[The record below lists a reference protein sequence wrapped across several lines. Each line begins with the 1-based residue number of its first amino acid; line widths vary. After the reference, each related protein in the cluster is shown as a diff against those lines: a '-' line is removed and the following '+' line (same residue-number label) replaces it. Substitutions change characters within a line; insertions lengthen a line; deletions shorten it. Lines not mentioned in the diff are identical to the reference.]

1 LRRRLR
7 FTIAGIWL
15 WVIACSC
22 ARAQAPSQLS
32 HIKSIYVEKFGG
44 LNGAQLLRDSLIKRL
59 DKSGDF
65 QVVDDKAQA
74 DAVLIGT
81 GALWIRGYNALNVR
95 SPSSNRVPSY
105 TGYLSVE
112 LTSKEGEPLWSYM
125 ATPGNLGWKSI
136 ADDLAATVVKHLAD
150 AQDNLNAPQITAAG
164 NKSPAVALSGAGATF
179 PQPLYLSWFQTL
191 KQTRNIS
198 ITYAAVGSQEGM
210 RMLADKKVDFAASE
224 ADPEEDYSLDAAK
237 DRFLRF
243 PSVLGGVVPVYNVPD
258 LRDDIHFSPQVLA
271 DIYLGKIK
279 RWNDPRIAKWNRGLP
294 LPDAE
299 IIVVHRADGSG
310 TSYAWSTFLA
320 RNSAE
325 WKANVGS
332 GMQLA
337 WPTGVGVDGNQGIA
351 TTVLRTRY
359 SIGYAELVYALQG
372 QIPFGAV
379 QNRAG
384 EFVRADLDS
393 LALAANSVSLSSAPL
408 DGALDPSEKRAYP
421 IATLTWIMVPRQAD
435 TAARK
440 TALTQMLQ
448 WALTSGQK
456 ACSALGYSPLPKD
469 LSQRALQQIEQW
481 K

>member
-1 LRRRLR
+1 MFAL
-7 FTIAGIWL
+7 GYG
-15 WVIACSC
+15 SSQ
-22 ARAQAPSQLS
+22 AQAPGQLS
-32 HIKSIYVEKFGG
+32 RIKSIYVEKFSG
-44 LNGAQLLRDSLIKRL
+44 LNGAQLLRDSLVKRL

-65 QVVDDKAQA
+65 QVVEDKAQA

-81 GALWIRGYNALNVR
+81 GTLWVRGYNAINVR
-95 SPSSNRVPSY
+95 SPSSNRVPAY
-105 TGYLSVE
+105 TGYLSVQ
-112 LTSKEGEPLWSYM
+112 LATKEGEPLWSYL
-125 ATPGNLGWKSI
+125 ATPGNLGWKTI

-150 AQDNLNAPQITAAG
+150 ARDNLSATQVTTAG
-164 NKSPAVALSGAGATF
+164 NKSLAVELSGAGATF
-179 PQPLYLSWFQTL
+179 PQPLYISWFQTL
-191 KQTRNIS
+191 KETRNLSIS
-198 ITYAAVGSQEGM
+198 YAAVGSQEGM
-210 RMLADKKVDFAASE
+210 RMLAEKKIDFAASE
-224 ADPEEDYSLDAAK
+224 ADPEEDYALAAAK
-237 DRFLRF
+237 DQFVRF
-243 PSVLGGVVPVYNVPD
+243 PSVLGGVVPVYHVPD

-299 IIVVHRADGSG
+299 IVVVHRADGSG
-310 TSYAWSTFLA
+310 TTFAWSTFLA

-337 WPTGVGVDGNQGIA
+337 WPTGVGVDGNQGVA
-351 TTVLRTRY
+351 TTVLRTKY
-359 SIGYAELVYALQG
+359 SIGYVELVYALQG

-393 LALAANSVSLSSAPL
+393 LALAANSVSLNSTAL
-408 DGALDPSEKRAYP
+408 VGALDPGDKRAYP
-421 IATLTWIMVPRQAD
+421 IATLTWILVPRQVD
-435 TAARK
+435 NAARK
-440 TALTQMLQ
+440 MALTQMLE